1 MEFDKLV
8 ALITEQ
14 VFNNIKQNT
23 VMKKKILLLSK
34 ENNNKIQELL
44 GSDFDLEYYEDN
56 IDLNSYEHII
66 CPSLCT
72 NGLASL
78 ALGMSSSKMLSKMIE
93 AIFMGK
99 NVIVLEDGME
109 YRKFKGTAPKTL
121 YKTFLEYEEK
131 VRNFG
136 VRIVQVDSLK
146 IELNQKKSKN
156 NLIEDETAKHNA
168 DVVFHKEVQSTEIIE
183 VKDSLHIRNKKLI
196 AESDLRKVYM
206 NGVRNITIDKKSIL
220 TPLAKDFVRIYHLN
234 ITRA

>member
-1 MEFDKLV
+1 MDFDKLV

-14 VFNNIKQNT
+14 VLNNIKNNT
-23 VMKKKILLLSK
+23 SVKKKVLVLSN

-44 GSDFDLEYYEDN
+44 GNDFDLEYYEDN
-56 IDLNSYEHII
+56 VTLDSYEHII
-66 CPSLCT
+66 CPNLCT

-78 ALGMSSSKMLSKMIE
+78 ALGIGSSKMLSKMIE

-99 NVIVLEDGME
+99 NVMVLEEGME

-136 VRIVQVDSLK
+136 VMIVPTYSLK
-146 IELNQKKSKN
+146 DELNNRKIKN
-156 NLIEDETAKHNA
+156 NSFETETVKVNN
-168 DVVFHKEVQSTEIIE
+168 DLVFHQEVKASETIE

-196 AESDLRKVYM
+196 AESDLKKIYM
-206 NGVRNITIDKKSIL
+206 NGVRNVAIDKNSII
-220 TPLAKDFVRIYHLN
+220 TPLAKDFIRINHLN